1 MNNIFKSNSRFAV
14 LSDDFK
20 EEKKET
26 KVKSD
31 SNRNSNSNSN
41 SNINSF
47 KTNFSDD
54 NSFKTNFSDNNS
66 FKTSFSDRNKN
77 IYNDKLK
84 KKLEEDERIKAE
96 SLAPESFPEF
106 IKSKIPTNI
115 SNSISFL
122 DKLNK
127 KTEAEK
133 EDTIIDLEYENLKPG
148 WILIKHDISTGETT
162 IKSKHIPLEQP
173 SSPIEKTNNE
183 IAFEAI
189 NALVNLHHKR
199 TDEYIDLYGY
209 ETWEKMFLFQNHD
222 YEYFDKLDEIY
233 YDELEKEQELQN
245 MINMQNKLS
254 TERDIYF
261 SDKIKKLD
269 YRSNINI

>member
-1 MNNIFKSNSRFAV
+1 MSNIFKSNSRFAV

-20 EEKKET
+20 KEKLEKKDNNNNNNNNSF
-26 KVKSD
+26 KSNFSD
-31 SNRNSNSNSN
+31 SN
-41 SNINSF
+41 SF
-47 KTNFSDD
+47 
-54 NSFKTNFSDNNS
+54 NS

-84 KKLEEDERIKAE
+84 KKLEEDERIKVE
-96 SLAPESFPEF
+96 SLSLDSFPEF
-106 IKSKIPTNI
+106 IKSKTPTNI

-122 DKLNK
+122 DKVNK

-133 EDTIIDLEYENLKPG
+133 QDTIIDLEYETLQPG
-148 WILIKHDISTGETT
+148 WILIKHNISTGETT
-162 IKSKHIPLEQP
+162 IKSKHIPLETP
-173 SSPIEKTNNE
+173 KPIEKTDSE
-183 IAFEAI
+183 IAFETI
-189 NALVNLHHKR
+189 DALVKLHHKK

-209 ETWEKMFLFQNHD
+209 ETWEKTFLFPNHD

-233 YDELEKEQELQN
+233 YDELEKEQQLQN
-245 MINMQNKLS
+245 IINMQNKIS

-261 SDKIKKLD
+261 NDKKKVD

>member
-31 SNRNSNSNSN
+31 SNSNSFK
-41 SNINSF
+41 SNINTDS
-47 KTNFSDD
+47 
-54 NSFKTNFSDNNS
+54 NSFKSNININSDSNS
-66 FKTSFSDRNKN
+66 FKSNSDSNSFKSNFSDRNKN
-77 IYNDKLK
+77 YYNDNLK

-96 SLAPESFPEF
+96 SLAPENFPEF
-106 IKSKIPTNI
+106 IKLKTTTNI

-122 DKLNK
+122 DKLK
-127 KTEAEK
+127 KITEEK
-133 EDTIIDLEYENLKPG
+133 EDIIIDLEYKNLKPG

-162 IKSKHIPLEQP
+162 IKSKHIPLEQ
-173 SSPIEKTNNE
+173 SSPIEKTDNE

-189 NALVNLHHKR
+189 DALVKLHHKR

-209 ETWEKMFLFQNHD
+209 DTWEKMFLFPNHD

-233 YDELEKEQELQN
+233 YEELEKEQQLQN
-245 MINMQNKLS
+245 MINMQNNFS

-261 SDKIKKLD
+261 SDKITKSKL
-269 YRSNINI
+269 S